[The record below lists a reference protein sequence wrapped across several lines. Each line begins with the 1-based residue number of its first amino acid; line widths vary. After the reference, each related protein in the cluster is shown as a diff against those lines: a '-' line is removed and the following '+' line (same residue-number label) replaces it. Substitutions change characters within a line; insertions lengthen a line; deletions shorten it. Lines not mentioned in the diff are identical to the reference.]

1 MITIIFYGLDQF
13 VVGRLSRELTANVAK
28 LYEVSEEEVIFIAPN
43 DLIFHNGV
51 EQTSWN
57 LLIHVHAPSKAAMVQ
72 DDVAT
77 FLMNAIG
84 EVAIHKTVEFYYYNE
99 VNRYQKIHDQY
110 PRYISEDNLVDTEQE
125 YDEDI
130 EEGEDDDQIYTGDIF
145 EGLKD

>member
-1 MITIIFYGLDQF
+1 
-13 VVGRLSRELTANVAK
+13 
-28 LYEVSEEEVIFIAPN
+28 
-43 DLIFHNGV
+43 
-51 EQTSWN
+51 
-57 LLIHVHAPSKAAMVQ
+57 MVQ